1 MKLDT
6 EIFTPRVPK
15 IAQLNV
21 IYIAYNN
28 NKEIEVGVTKITT
41 NLYLVRKVLR
51 KQFYIDA
58 EMKVSIDIEIGGDV
72 RVSNIETKVICSNK
86 YIGSLLLDSVNEY
99 LEG

>member
-21 IYIAYNN
+21 IYVGH
-28 NKEIEVGVTKITT
+28 NKEADVGVVKVTT

-72 RVSNIETKVICSNK
+72 RVSNIERGVIYSGK
-86 YIGSLLLDSVNEY
+86 YMRNILLDSVNKY
-99 LEG
+99 LED